1 MPRGWIKLLSFL
13 LIEKAT
19 GLSFRCLYMTLS
31 WAFVRMEGKLQRRW
45 RLSRSLTSST
55 VQCWAFS
62 GSVSGWVSHDTGM
75 VLQNEY
81 SIICQTGGLNEYE
94 KWGARGWQSAC
105 SRPCSIQSVQGC
117 CSGVVQEGNAWRIR
131 YVEQLLLAWS
141 WRMPGDVKSF
151 KPRISPY
158 MKYFFTLH
166 V

>member
-1 MPRGWIKLLSFL
+1 MDKAAFFFTDWESNRTVLQMFCTWHFPGLLWGWKESY
-13 LIEKAT
+13 
-19 GLSFRCLYMTLS
+19 R
-31 WAFVRMEGKLQRRW
+31 EGG

-55 VQCWAFS
+55 VQHWAFS
-62 GSVSGWVSHDTGM
+62 SLVSGWVSHDTGV

-94 KWGARGWQSAC
+94 KWSARGWQSAC
-105 SRPCSIQSVQGC
+105 SRPCSTQSVQGC

-141 WRMPGDVKSF
+141 WRMPGDMKSF

-158 MKYFFTLH
+158 MKYFFTPH